1 MNKLLYAIAFIFV
14 ACLTAYSQ
22 STVLTGGNTFSVGLC
37 GGGAVYAWGS
47 NGSGQIGQGLASASA
62 YKSPTQVE
70 FPASSAGVSFIQV
83 NAGSGSHGLALDC
96 KGHVWVWGANS
107 CGQAGTGNLTAMGSG
122 TATGTNTYAVTI
134 AGVTAYTV
142 GQYYTVTF
150 TNATTPIT
158 TIPTLNING
167 LGAKTIDVTSSNIT
181 AGEILILRYSA
192 NGEFEIMNSGTTGG
206 TTYAPSNTTCN
217 TSPINIPLSVPSE
230 VVLGAQSP
238 GTGANAIFLHSI
250 KSISGGN
257 DFSMAID
264 SSGNLWTWGNNIYG
278 ELGNGVVGGIS
289 NTPVQVTKCSGGNL
303 TNVVQVQGAD
313 YTTYALTADGKVWA
327 WGQGGTNFLLGNGG
341 ASPAQSACAV
351 PVVNSTGAQLSG
363 IKQVAAGDGNGMAL
377 DSSGQVWTWG
387 GDWGFGQLGQGGVYV
402 SNNYASRVVAPGSP
416 YASACATGCSYI
428 TGAKFIAAGQASS
441 VVVLGNGDVVSFGG
455 EGLFSCGS
463 GDEMLSGTL
472 GNGLVTNNATCVTT
486 TWCTGYNG
494 ATNPPSST
502 PAGCTSYGVP
512 TYVLTA
518 AGDTLKNIVSVARGD
533 AWYFATNIF
542 GQTYAWG
549 FNGGGTTASPGV
561 PAALATAGNYG
572 GELGIGNTIDQP
584 YATKITLPSGC
595 LISVPCPDKP
605 SLGSNFSICPSSSF
619 TLNADE
625 SNTGYNYRWYSN
637 STNAGRVSTWTP
649 LTATTKGDSA
659 YTVSSLGTTATWFG
673 VVVSYTDPCG
683 NVCSQSDSVK
693 VSPIVPP
700 WTLSG
705 NFCSTDTSV
714 QFIATDPSKLAKF
727 EWFSSLTAPTPL
739 AGATGAPEDT
749 VIIVGKHVAN
759 TSYKIGKTCPYAL
772 FVTDTATYKGVL
784 KPTAPCTPGTSAN
797 VSASNTSTNPA
808 TASNNGTFLMVKV
821 NQKNVT
827 LKSLQFELMGNGTA
841 TFSFSIYADAG
852 TGFNCNSPC
861 TPSAGPQYEG
871 VANGQSALYTSPAT
885 ILANTTTSYVTETL
899 LGNYTFPSTGVYWIG
914 LNLTAPSNNPQ
925 YGVFGSGTCAAPTYA
940 NGQWS
945 GTSIWPDNTT
955 YNIIEGVDASYQQTV
970 QYQGAVYNLNFT
982 YKSPFTCSRMLVCA
996 NDSVTCAQPVKFL
1009 AFTATQQT
1017 PSVLLNWS
1025 TASEQNSSYFEVQR
1039 STDGTNF
1046 VNIGQVPAAGNSA
1059 IIKNY
1064 TFTDNSASEFSGT
1077 IYYRIVEYD
1086 IDNATTTSVI
1096 QSVSTGK
1103 GKDVTIIP
1111 NPNNGNFEV
1120 VVAGETEVLN
1130 LTLYNSV
1137 GQVVYTAVGKAQGSI
1152 FTKYINIQNLPAA
1165 VYYLNISSPSN
1176 SWVKKIV
1183 KE

>member
-14 ACLTAYSQ
+14 ASLTAYSQ

-62 YKSPTQVE
+62 YKSPTQVI

-96 KGHVWVWGANS
+96 RGHVWVWGANS

-134 AGVTAYTV
+134 AGATYTV

-150 TNATTPIT
+150 TNASTATT
-158 TIPTLNING
+158 PTLNING
-167 LGAKTIDVTSSNIT
+167 LGAKNIDITSNIT

-192 NGEFEIMNSGTTGG
+192 NGELEIMNSGTTGG

-238 GTGANAIFLHSI
+238 GTGSNAIFLHSI

-327 WGQGGTNFLLGNGG
+327 WGQGGANFLLGNGG

-402 SNNYASRVVAPGSP
+402 SNNYASRVVAPGTA
-416 YASACATGCSYI
+416 YNNQCLTGCTYI

-472 GNGLVTNNATCVTT
+472 GNGLVTNNATCVAT

-561 PAALATAGNYG
+561 PAALANANNYG

-595 LISVPCPDKP
+595 LISVPCPEKP
-605 SLGSNFSICPSSSF
+605 ALGTNFSICPSSPF

-637 STNAGRVSTWTP
+637 SSNTGRVSTWTP
-649 LTATTKGDSA
+649 LTTTTKGDSA

-683 NVCSQSDSVK
+683 NICSQSDSVK
-693 VSPIVPP
+693 VSPIIPP

-714 QFIATDPSKLAKF
+714 QFVATDPNKLAKF
-727 EWFSSLTAPTPL
+727 VWYSSLTSPTPL
-739 AGATGAPEDT
+739 SAAKGGVEDT
-749 VIIVGKHVAN
+749 TIIVGKPEAN
-759 TSYKIGKTCPYAL
+759 KSYKVGKACPYAL
-772 FVTDTATYKGVL
+772 FVVDTATYSGIL
-784 KPTAPCTPGTSAN
+784 EPTVPCTPATTGNGSSVSGGKANSSSA
-797 VSASNTSTNPA
+797 
-808 TASNNGTFLMVKV
+808 FLMVRV
-821 NQKNVT
+821 NQAGLT
-827 LKSLQFELMGNGTA
+827 LKSLQFLFMGNGSVNA
-841 TFSFSIYADAG
+841 SFSIFQDAG
-852 TGFNCNSPC
+852 SGFNCNAPC
-861 TPSAGPQYEG
+861 TPTSGGSFEG
-871 VANGQSALYTSPAT
+871 VISGTTPALYTSP
-885 ILANTTTSYVTETL
+885 TTAISSTLTTYVPETL
-899 LGNYTFPSTGVYWIG
+899 KGNYTFTTTGVYWIG
-914 LNLTAPSNNPQ
+914 INFSGGSGGYS
-925 YGVFGSGTCAAPTYA
+925 YGVFCNPTSYA
-940 NGQWS
+940 NGLW
-945 GTSIWPDNTT
+945 TSPWEDNTT
-955 YNIIEGVDASYQQTV
+955 YKILEGISGANNSTV
-970 QYQGAVYNLNFT
+970 NYQGPFYNLNFT

-1009 AFTATQQT
+1009 AFTATPQA

-1039 STDGTNF
+1039 STDGVNF
-1046 VNIGQVPAAGNSA
+1046 VNIGQVPAAGNSS

-1064 TFTDNSASEFSGT
+1064 TYTDNSASEFSGT

-1086 IDNATTTSVI
+1086 INNATTTSVI

-1137 GQVVYTAVGKAQGSI
+1137 GQVVYTAVGKAQGST